1 MMTKFEL
8 FVETKQKEID
18 QEECL
23 FKKVYMQVA
32 LNDFIKKY
40 EKENML

>member
-1 MMTKFEL
+1 MTWFEF
-8 FVETKQKEID
+8 FVERKQKEID

-40 EKENML
+40 EKENGL

>member
-8 FVETKQKEID
+8 FVERKQKEID

-32 LNDFIKKY
+32 LDNFIRKY

>member
-1 MMTKFEL
+1 MMTRFEL
-8 FVETKQKEID
+8 FVERKQKEID

-40 EKENML
+40 EKENRL

>member
-1 MMTKFEL
+1 MMTRFEL
-8 FVETKQKEID
+8 FVEKKQKEID

-40 EKENML
+40 EKESRL

>member
-8 FVETKQKEID
+8 FVERKQKEID

>member
-1 MMTKFEL
+1 MMNRFEL
-8 FVETKQKEID
+8 FVERKQKEID

-32 LNDFIKKY
+32 LNDFIEKY
-40 EKENML
+40 EKENRL

>member
-1 MMTKFEL
+1 MTKFEL
-8 FVETKQKEID
+8 FVERKQKEID

>member
-1 MMTKFEL
+1 MMNRFEL
-8 FVETKQKEID
+8 FVERKQKEID

-32 LNDFIKKY
+32 LDNFIRKY
-40 EKENML
+40 EKENRL